1 MSLKTDTALRTRSSM
16 QAAATLAPDFRSKQE
31 HDEYLTAAFRREVPF
46 PLGKAAMGVGFSDAK
61 LVSAVMRER
70 MLGTLAATAIG
81 YNEHRSAFLA
91 EPSFESRIAHYHAA
105 NRQKLLEEI
114 RAVRERMPH
123 GILGAN
129 ILAAA
134 SDFESMVD
142 VMGRSGEVDILFV
155 GAGLP
160 RGLAKQMEQYPHMHY
175 MPIVSSDRAAKI
187 MMKSADGTPRPP
199 DGFDMEDPT
208 KAGGHLGAKDVA
220 DALDTEKFDP
230 QKLHDQIRAVIPP
243 TTPLVVAGGLGYRGN
258 IERALDMGYDG
269 ALVGTR
275 FLLTQE
281 SGLPDHIILKYYL
294 DPRYP
299 VETVQTSPANLPSR
313 IVQGPKNPDDYR
325 ADIRRQCVSCIGH
338 QRCRFF
344 NADFEQEAQK
354 PLDQRT
360 YCIAHR
366 LPMTQRGEEDA
377 GGGVLFTGSLDDLRG
392 DSLYVRDGK
401 PYVPTVKEALE
412 FMLKE

>member
-1 MSLKTDTALRTRSSM
+1 M
-16 QAAATLAPDFRSKQE
+16 QAAATLAPDLRSKQE
-31 HDEYLTAAFRREVPF
+31 HDEYLEAVFRREVLF
-46 PLGKAAMGVGFSDAK
+46 PLGKGALGVGFSNAR

-81 YNEHRSAFLA
+81 YNPHRGEILQES
-91 EPSFESRIAHYHAA
+91 SFESRVARYHQA
-105 NRQKLLEEI
+105 NRDELLRQI
-114 RAVRERMPH
+114 REVREKVPH
-123 GILGAN
+123 GILCGN
-129 ILAAA
+129 VLAAA
-134 SDFESMVD
+134 SDFEKMVD
-142 VMGRSGEVDILFV
+142 VMGQSGEVDILFV

-160 RGLAKQMEQYPHMHY
+160 RGLAKQMEQYPHMRSIL
-175 MPIVSSDRAAKI
+175 IVSSDRAAKI
-187 MMKSADGTPRPP
+187 MIKSAEGAIRPP

-220 DALDTEKFDP
+220 DALDTEKFNP
-230 QKLHDQIRAVIPP
+230 KKLHDQIRAVIPP
-243 TTPLVVAGGLGYRGN
+243 TTPLVVAGGLGYREN

-281 SGLPDHIILKYYL
+281 SGMPDHIILKYYL

-360 YCIAHR
+360 YCIVHR
-366 LPMTQRGEEDA
+366 LLMTQRGEEDA
-377 GGGVLFTGSLDDLRG
+377 GGGVLFTGSLDDLRQ
-392 DSLYVRDGK
+392 DSLYKRDGQA
-401 PYVPTVKEALE
+401 YVPTVKEALE